1 MSADVSPEMSAPALA
16 MGARWGMT
24 RVIADATVVST
35 PGATPAGQPTSRA
48 PLLAPSLLR
57 RMVCW
62 LYEGMLLFGV
72 VFIAGYL
79 FGSLSQTRN
88 ALDNRHALQAFLFVV
103 FGIYFTWFWSRG
115 QTLAMKTWDIAI
127 VDRSGHGVS
136 QRRAFARYL
145 ASWCWFLPPL
155 ALSAWFGL
163 DGGETTVIA
172 IGWILVW
179 ALLSRFHPQRQF
191 WHDAMAGTRLV
202 HRPRTGRP

>member
-1 MSADVSPEMSAPALA
+1 MGGDDCPTTSAPPVATA
-16 MGARWGMT
+16 SNPCAARLVGN
-24 RVIADATVVST
+24 ATVANVT
-35 PGATPAGQPTSRA
+35 VTPAADQRTTRA
-48 PLLAPSLLR
+48 PLPAPSLLR
-57 RMVCW
+57 RMACW

-127 VDRSGHGVS
+127 VDRHGQSIS

-155 ALSAWFGL
+155 ALSARFGL
-163 DGGETTVIA
+163 GGGETTVIA

-179 ALLSRFHPQRQF
+179 ALLSRFHPLRQF
-191 WHDAMAGTRLV
+191 WHDAIAGTRLV
-202 HRPRTGRP
+202 HRPRTGKS